1 VSEGHSFYSRE
12 VSKLTAGRESRGN
25 KDGPNGPMP
34 DDMVLSLLLQINEDP
49 TVKGK
54 NGGDL
59 DSGLT
64 AMLKDH
70 QVKLAERQ
78 TQVVERIA
86 KIEEEDKKK
95 ITSDSLKEGW
105 NSGVSSRAAI

>member
-1 VSEGHSFYSRE
+1 
-12 VSKLTAGRESRGN
+12 
-25 KDGPNGPMP
+25 
-34 DDMVLSLLLQINEDP
+34 MVLSLLLQINEEP
-49 TVKGK
+49 SVKGK
-54 NGGDL
+54 EGGDL
-59 DSGLT
+59 DTGLT

-78 TQVVERIA
+78 KQVIEAIK

-105 NSGVSSRAAI
+105 NSGVGQVDVVKLRESLCVSDVAHSVCSTLPKTSRSHQR

>member
-1 VSEGHSFYSRE
+1 MSR
-12 VSKLTAGRESRGN
+12 LTAGRESRGN
-25 KDGPNGPMP
+25 KDGPNGPVP

-49 TVKGK
+49 SVNGK
-54 NGGDL
+54 SGNDL

-70 QVKLAERQ
+70 QAKLAERQ
-78 TQVVERIA
+78 AQVVDRIG

-105 NSGVSSRAAI
+105 NSGVSQRSCSDYYFLCRSNV